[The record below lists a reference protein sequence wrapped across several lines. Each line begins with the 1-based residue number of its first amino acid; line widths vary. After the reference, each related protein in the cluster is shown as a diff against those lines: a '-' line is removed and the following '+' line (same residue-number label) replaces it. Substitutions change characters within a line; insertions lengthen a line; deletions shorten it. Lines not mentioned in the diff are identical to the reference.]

1 MPYRW
6 LRYKFWFS
14 AISFCSGRCE
24 PLSTF
29 RSRPLRFTSHLAA
42 RLMLA
47 PYPIHPIYPDA
58 HAPALMHKGRELLM
72 KLLYRLDWLHRVDPV
87 ERDGDL
93 LCVGSVYRPMASAV
107 AERWYEVSAAGYL
120 RCSHSFRNATATANA
135 LKNAKMVANIG

>member
-24 PLSTF
+24 PLYIQNSPPQIQLASF
-29 RSRPLRFTSHLAA
+29 LAA

-58 HAPALMHKGRELLM
+58 HAPALMQVLL
-72 KLLYRLDWLHRVDPV
+72 
-87 ERDGDL
+87 
-93 LCVGSVYRPMASAV
+93 
-107 AERWYEVSAAGYL
+107 
-120 RCSHSFRNATATANA
+120 F
-135 LKNAKMVANIG
+135 